1 MRMRDASL
9 CECGGKRKVTVGD
22 PAEDTWIRDSVGG
35 MNSASQEFI
44 LWGGKGK
51 RTRQLHNS

>member
-1 MRMRDASL
+1 MSL
-9 CECGGKRKVTVGD
+9 CECGGGERKVTVGD
-22 PAEDTWIRDSVGG
+22 PAEDTWIGDSVGG

-44 LWGGKGK
+44 LSGGNGK